1 MDFYVP
7 GTLSE
12 SAYHLLTVIDFLC
25 LAGGTYL
32 LLMLHDRTRRSGHL
46 LIAGGLAVLTL
57 QIIPE
62 HLMGTAASLRFAGAT
77 LSLGV
82 ACVLIAVGT
91 LALVEDRP
99 RCTPTGAHRAL
110 LVAAATVAV
119 LGTVFVWALPF
130 WEPLRNLLTN
140 ASNDSAFVTFQHGLR
155 VGVASAF
162 LACAWI
168 SWERRVL
175 GEDVSRMFGAAYVC
189 WAIFLLIGVAAAVGP
204 EQGFWLGRATKVLG
218 SLFIGNALAVYV
230 YHAERKA
237 SERHRRLSLI
247 DRVTSAAIAARGL
260 QAMIEATAAEFC
272 ALPGARVVATYMV
285 DRERLDLLR
294 LAHATDDCADLPAEL
309 PVEHHDAIA
318 RALTNREA
326 EKLAIECREQML
338 SGVAVPLMGVSRAIG
353 VIVVGM
359 ERGKD
364 PGPSDV
370 ESLQRAGAQLGVIM
384 QHTLLLEETSQARDR
399 WRQTFDSIT
408 ELLTVHDEEG
418 RIVAAN
424 RAALQFSGM
433 SEREA
438 MERTLS
444 EVFGPECGAQEETLE
459 DCISTGKSSTVETH
473 RIRGRMYQVQMTPLA
488 SDERGVV
495 GCVRVARDMTSHW
508 RAEERR
514 AQSERRYREL
524 AEGANDIIYTHDIE
538 GRFLYVNPAA
548 VRVLGYSQGE
558 LANLTFWD
566 IVAPSSIS
574 KARDYIEHLLDGKP
588 QPGQI
593 ELQMTCA
600 DGRVAMVQ
608 LRANMLQRAGEGDVV
623 HGIAR
628 DVTAEKQLTTQ
639 LIQADRL
646 ASVGALIAGVAHEL
660 NNPLTTISGH
670 AEVLAGQLRDGEKL
684 KAVTTIAE
692 EAARCRDVAQNLLNF
707 ARQSESRLTEFDFNA
722 LTRGVCDLRAYDL
735 RSADIELITDL
746 QEDLPPMVGEY
757 GQIQQLIYNLVE
769 NACRALQVSGGGR
782 LEISTWAAED
792 YAYLRVADSGP
803 GISETVIDR
812 IFEPFVTTKPRGEG
826 TGLGL
831 SICRRIVEAHG
842 GEIEG
847 HNRPGGGACFVTML
861 PASGAIPAGAKEDE
875 PVEDSS
881 ERPIQ
886 PDGPLRMLV
895 IDDEEALCAL
905 VQEYLHKHGHDVAVA
920 HTGEEGLARAT
931 EEHFDAIICDMRL
944 PGISG
949 EDVCMTLLEH
959 DPEMADRIVVATGD
973 ILSPQTQSFFDRT
986 GLPHIQKPF
995 KLDQLQTTIARLVEG
1010 RPVRDG

>member
-32 LLMLHDRTRRSGHL
+32 LLMLHDRSRRSGHL

-62 HLMGTAASLRFAGAT
+62 HLMGAAASLRFAGAT

-91 LALVEDRP
+91 LAMVEDRP
-99 RCTPTGAHRAL
+99 VCTPGGARRAL
-110 LVAAATVAV
+110 LVAAATLAV

-130 WEPLRNLLTN
+130 WAPLRDLLTS
-140 ASNDSAFVTFQHGLR
+140 ATNDGAFVTFQHGLR

-189 WAIFLLIGVAAAVGP
+189 WAIFLLIGVASGVGP
-204 EQGFWLGRATKVLG
+204 EGALWLGKATKVLG

-230 YHAERKA
+230 YRADRKA
-237 SERHRRLSLI
+237 RERHRRLSLI

-260 QAMIEATAAEFC
+260 QEMIEATAAEFR
-272 ALPGARVVATYMV
+272 ALPDARLAATYMV
-285 DRERLDLLR
+285 DQERLGHLR
-294 LAHATDDCADLPAEL
+294 LAHATDDCADLPGEL
-309 PVEHHDAIA
+309 PVENSHAVA
-318 RALTNREA
+318 RALTDRQAQRLEIDCA
-326 EKLAIECREQML
+326 GQMV
-338 SGVAVPLMGVSRAIG
+338 SGVAVPLLGVSRAMG

-359 ERGKD
+359 HSGLK
-364 PGPSDV
+364 PGSSDV
-370 ESLQRAGAQLGVIM
+370 DGLQRAGAQLGVIM
-384 QHTLLLEETSQARDR
+384 QHTLLLEETRQARDR

-408 ELLTVHDEEG
+408 ELLTVHDGEG

-424 RAALQFSGM
+424 RAALDFSGM
-433 SEREA
+433 SEREVVG
-438 MERTLS
+438 RTLS
-444 EVFGPECGAQEETLE
+444 EVFGQECAAQEETLE
-459 DCISTGKSSTVETH
+459 NCVATGKASTPETH

-488 SDERGVV
+488 SDQRGVV
-495 GCVRVARDMTSHW
+495 GCVRVARDMTSQW
-508 RAEERR
+508 RAEERL

-524 AEGANDIIYTHDIE
+524 AEGANDIIYTHDAD

-548 VRVLGYSQGE
+548 VRVLGHSQSE
-558 LANLTFWD
+558 LAKLTFWD
-566 IVAPSSIS
+566 VVAPASMS
-574 KARDYIEHLLDGKP
+574 KAREYIETLLGGKP

-608 LRANMLQRAGEGDVV
+608 LRASLIRRAGQGDVV

-646 ASVGALIAGVAHEL
+646 ASVGTLIAGVAHEL
-660 NNPLTTISGH
+660 NNPLTTIGGY
-670 AEVLAGQLRDGEKL
+670 AEVLADQTRDSAKL
-684 KAVTTIAE
+684 KAVKTIAD

-722 LTRGVCDLRAYDL
+722 VTRGVCDLRAYDL
-735 RSADIELITDL
+735 RSADIELIADL
-746 QEDLPPMVGEY
+746 QEDVPPMVGEY
-757 GQIQQLIYNLVE
+757 GQIQQLVYNLVD
-769 NACRALQVSGGGR
+769 NAYQALEASGGGT
-782 LEISTWAAED
+782 LEIATWAEED
-792 YAYLRVADSGP
+792 RVHLRVADSGP
-803 GISETVIDR
+803 GIPETVIDR
-812 IFEPFVTTKPRGEG
+812 IFEPFVTTKARGEG

-847 HNRPGGGACFVTML
+847 HNRPGGGACFNMVL
-861 PASGAIPAGAKEDE
+861 PTSGAGRAAVKEE
-875 PVEDSS
+875 GPVEDSS
-881 ERPIQ
+881 ERPSR
-886 PDGPLRMLV
+886 PDGPLRVLL
-895 IDDEEALCAL
+895 IDDEESLCAL
-905 VQEYLHKHGHDVAVA
+905 VQEYLSRHGHDVAVA
-920 HTGEEGLARAT
+920 HNGEEGLARAT
-931 EEHFDAIICDMRL
+931 EGHFDAVVCDMRL

-949 EDVCMTLLEH
+949 EDVCMTLLDH
-959 DPEMADRIVVATGD
+959 DPAMADRIMVATGD

-986 GLPHIQKPF
+986 GLPHIHKPF
-995 KLDQLQTTIARLVEG
+995 KLNQLQDAIARLVEG
-1010 RPVRDG
+1010 RSVREA